1 MWKDVLPC
9 SIGQSCCSMTS
20 KRSMGWFLESSQEC
34 SLNQSKATRVCM
46 CSIYQSN
53 RSISVCLLFLYC
65 SRVFISRS
73 YENRS
78 NIAGK
83 LTNQFLRP
91 EAFKTSTTILKKKNK
106 LNSNPVL
113 KLPNLDARDKQFSVA
128 LRSREVGSYKKG
140 DLFLTPPPNMCPP
153 AEVFGYFR
161 LKFVLFFF

>member
-1 MWKDVLPC
+1 
-9 SIGQSCCSMTS
+9 
-20 KRSMGWFLESSQEC
+20 
-34 SLNQSKATRVCM
+34 M
-46 CSIYQSN
+46 CSINQSN

-91 EAFKTSTTILKKKNK
+91 EAFKTSTTIFKKKNK

-128 LRSREVGSYKKG
+128 LRSREVGSYKKR

-153 AEVFGYFR
+153 GGGVWVFQTKICPVFL
-161 LKFVLFFF
+161 LK